1 MITTMGALFVTLTT
15 LLLVVALPVVVLY
28 MVFRLLMGVAWVVW
42 NMVRGV
48 GVGVGFSLQTVGK
61 LVRRIAFFVRSVVL
75 DVLRFAGATLTA
87 LVMIPPVNLNI
98 FTGRWSRANH
108 YGKALEREVREM
120 ALCLYRIGIAHPTRL
135 FGLNALTEGLEKR
148 LPEVVAKAPGPDRP
162 KGGFE
167 RFDGYRVVG
176 SLPQGGSGARI
187 FLAEPGA
194 DKRTDFVNA
203 GYAVPDLVVIKS
215 FSLAEGSTMP
225 QIVRESR
232 ALGAARELGLVLD
245 HRIEDADFYYVMAYV
260 PGDDLST
267 VVTAMHSRAGEDGLD
282 AAGLADGMRYGAQI
296 LETLDRFHRGGLWHK
311 DIKPSNVIVSPAG
324 RAHLVDFGLVT
335 PLRSAMTLTTHGTE
349 YFRDPEIVRLAMRG
363 VKVNEVDG
371 VKFDLYSIG
380 ALMYSVVENSFPA
393 HGSLSRINKRCPEA
407 LRWIVRRA
415 MADMRN
421 RYSSARE
428 MLADLAM
435 VMDAEEPFAVQPAD
449 LPSLSG
455 QPYLAAEI
463 DAQAEPDEEPD
474 LEFRSA
480 TFAAAP
486 PVSPRKAKKA
496 AKKAAREAK
505 ARTAQEAKAARRRA
519 RRSGVRSVARGA
531 LLAVLCFSFVGA
543 GVSLFAAGPRRAS
556 AHVQPVIAQT
566 ASALRGVGEPL
577 SSIGAELRRYLPT
590 DTHSQARAFLEA
602 ERQREEGF
610 DLLVVND
617 SPGWFGPELTRSL
630 SSLLERE
637 DLNVVGLADDWSRSP
652 HELEWLAL
660 ARKAVGVSDLGDPG
674 SLSRLHGFLRG
685 ETNLDAILWL
695 GRGDHD
701 DQLRYQ
707 LVTADTVS
715 DSQVLRLPH

>member
-15 LLLVVALPVVVLY
+15 LLLVVALPVVLVY
-28 MVFRLLMGVAWVVW
+28 MIVRLLMGVVWVLW
-42 NMVRGV
+42 SIVRGV
-48 GVGVGFSLQTVGK
+48 GAGVGFSLHTVGK

-75 DVLRFAGATLTA
+75 DILRFGGATLTA

-120 ALCLYRIGIAHPTRL
+120 ALCLYRIGIAHPARL
-135 FGLNALTEGLEKR
+135 LGLNALTEGLEKR

-162 KGGFE
+162 RGGFD
-167 RFDGYRVVG
+167 RFEGYRVVG

-194 DKRTDFVNA
+194 DKRTDFTNA
-203 GYAVPDLVVIKS
+203 GYVVPDLVVIKS

-245 HRIEDADFYYVMAYV
+245 HRLEDSDFYYVMAYV
-260 PGDDLST
+260 PGDDLAT
-267 VVTAMHSRAGEDGLD
+267 IVTALHGRGGGEGLD
-282 AAGLADGMRYGAQI
+282 DAGLADGMRYGTQI
-296 LETLDRFHRGGLWHK
+296 LESLDRFHRGGLWHK
-311 DIKPSNVIVSPAG
+311 DIKPSNVIISPAG

-380 ALMYSVVENSFPA
+380 ALMFSVVENSFPA

-428 MLADLAM
+428 MLADLTM
-435 VMDAEEPFAVQPAD
+435 VMEAEDAFAVQPAD
-449 LPSLSG
+449 LPSISG
-455 QPYLAAEI
+455 QPYLAAAI
-463 DAQAEPDEEPD
+463 DAEAEPAGEPA
-474 LEFRSA
+474 LEFPPAATASA
-480 TFAAAP
+480 
-486 PVSPRKAKKA
+486 SPRATMRA
-496 AKKAAREAK
+496 ARRAAREARHRARE
-505 ARTAQEAKAARRRA
+505 ARTARRRA
-519 RRSGVRSVARGA
+519 RRSGATAVRRGV
-531 LLAVLCFSFVGA
+531 LLAVLCCGFAGA
-543 GVSLFAAGPRRAS
+543 GVTLFAGPPWVSSPVRPVV
-556 AHVQPVIAQT
+556 AHS
-566 ASALRGVGEPL
+566 ASALRGVHEPL
-577 SSIGAELRRYLPT
+577 RSIGEQLRDYLPS
-590 DTHSQARAFLEA
+590 DSRRQARAFLEA
-602 ERQREEGF
+602 ERGRQHDF

-617 SPGWFGPELTRSL
+617 TPGWFGPELTRSL
-630 SSLLERE
+630 SSLLERQ
-637 DLNVVGLADDWSRSP
+637 DLHVIGLADDLDYSP

-660 ARKAVGVSDLGDPG
+660 ARKTVGVSDLGDPG
-674 SLSRLHGFLRG
+674 TLSRLHGFLRG
-685 ETNLDAILWL
+685 EADLDAVLWL
-695 GRGDHD
+695 GRGDEEN
-701 DQLRYQ
+701 QLRYQ
-707 LVTADTVS
+707 LVTSDSVS
-715 DSQVLRLPH
+715 DSQVLCLSSR